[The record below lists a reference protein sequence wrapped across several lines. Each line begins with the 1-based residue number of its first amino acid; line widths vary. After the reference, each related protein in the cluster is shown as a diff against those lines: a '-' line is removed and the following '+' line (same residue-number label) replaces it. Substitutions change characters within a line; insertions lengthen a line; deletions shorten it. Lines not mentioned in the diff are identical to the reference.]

1 MLSFAKMTLYYYFL
15 IKSISKSKM
24 DIFILSNLEIL
35 KKVLKKMCN
44 LHIVTETYIK
54 RIQMGLEGVKRL
66 INLSL
71 SIKGF
76 FYMLMCVNILLKMM
90 CNLHIVTETYF
101 RFILNIP
108 RDDKRSCQ
116 FIYLVKS
123 FIVICDSC
131 SHWHIQTHF

>member
-1 MLSFAKMTLYYYFL
+1 
-15 IKSISKSKM
+15 M

-35 KKVLKKMCN
+35 EKVLKK
-44 LHIVTETYIK
+44 
-54 RIQMGLEGVKRL
+54 
-66 INLSL
+66 
-71 SIKGF
+71 
-76 FYMLMCVNILLKMM
+76 M